1 MVLGPS
7 SSRLMKASSLFVKQI
22 EVKDDDK
29 KGVLLYGF
37 AEKPELSVET
47 NWSVSNYLIVGSYGR
62 KGFSLWLN
70 KGSSIRVRWEAQPSS
85 LSDLQVFLIKGERKY
100 ETLLPNPTNSPAA
113 FPFHESTNGN
123 TVHCS
128 LASSFQ
134 PLISSLGAS

>member
-62 KGFSLWLN
+62 KVIYRSFC
-70 KGSSIRVRWEAQPSS
+70 
-85 LSDLQVFLIKGERKY
+85 LI
-100 ETLLPNPTNSPAA
+100 
-113 FPFHESTNGN
+113 
-123 TVHCS
+123 
-128 LASSFQ
+128 
-134 PLISSLGAS
+134 